1 MTSEKDPLPTVPD
14 HETALTVPDMLALQK
29 SEPPAMLA
37 PEAIVQGMQ
46 QLPQHIPEFEQLSV
60 EERRSMARAAHL
72 DPAVIQAGL
81 HLAAMWER
89 TPQVIGRNVEA
100 MRQDDED
107 TRRWDDAIRTFSAT
121 LQGMTSANLKRKH
134 RLGEDILH
142 VYRLVGILM
151 KSPSPET
158 ALLRPYYEEMKRV
171 YKQTMTGKPRKGKK
185 EQKPGTPKE

>member
-1 MTSEKDPLPTVPD
+1 MPDEKDPVPAVPED
-14 HETALTVPDMLALQK
+14 ETALTVPDVLALQK

-37 PEAIVQGMQ
+37 PEAIVRGMQ
-46 QLPQHIPEFEQLSV
+46 QLPQHIPEFEQLSL

-81 HLAAMWER
+81 LLAAMWDR
-89 TPQVIGRNVEA
+89 TPQVIGRPAEA

-107 TRRWDDAIRTFSAT
+107 TRRWDDAIRSFSAI
-121 LQGMTSANLKRKH
+121 LQGMTSTNLKRKH

-171 YKQTMTGKPRKGKK
+171 YKQTMAGKPRKGKK
-185 EQKPGTPKE
+185 DQAEGK